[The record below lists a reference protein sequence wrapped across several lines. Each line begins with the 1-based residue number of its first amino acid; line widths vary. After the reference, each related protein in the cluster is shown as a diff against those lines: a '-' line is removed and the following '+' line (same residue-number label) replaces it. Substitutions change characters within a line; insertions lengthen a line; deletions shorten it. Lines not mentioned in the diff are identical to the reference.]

1 MAAKKKAKA
10 PVRVKANAE
19 SSAAGVL
26 RRPFL
31 MSVGALALAEEQASS
46 LMDSLTKRGEKAQ
59 KAGQKYIKKL
69 TENGRKKSENSKK
82 KAEKKAEPREDWF
95 LRALHWLNIPTR
107 EDIEALDKKVD
118 ALLKRVA

>member
-1 MAAKKKAKA
+1 MAAKKKAKTA
-10 PVRVKANAE
+10 GGAKANAD

-31 MSVGALALAEEQASS
+31 ISVGALALAEEQASG
-46 LMDSLTKRGEKAQ
+46 LVDSLTKRGEKAQ

-69 TENGRKKSENSKK
+69 MENGRQKSKDSKK
-82 KAEKKAEPREDWF
+82 KAEKKAEPREDWV

-107 EDIEALDKKVD
+107 EDIDALDKKVD

>member
-1 MAAKKKAKA
+1 MAAKKKAKT
-10 PVRVKANAE
+10 VGWTKANAD

-31 MSVGALALAEEQASS
+31 ISVGALALAEEQASG
-46 LMDSLTKRGEKAQ
+46 LVDSLTKRGEKAQ

-69 TENGRKKSENSKK
+69 MENGRQKSKDSKK
-82 KAEKKAEPREDWF
+82 KAEKKAEPREDWV

-107 EDIEALDKKVD
+107 EDIDALDKKVD